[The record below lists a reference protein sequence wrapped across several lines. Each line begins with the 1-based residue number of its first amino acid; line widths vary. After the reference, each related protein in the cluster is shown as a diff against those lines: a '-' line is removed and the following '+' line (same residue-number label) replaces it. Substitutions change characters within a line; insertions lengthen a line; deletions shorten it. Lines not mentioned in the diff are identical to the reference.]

1 MNKIEQINSVEKI
14 MSGVGEA
21 IKKSKYKTGFFME
34 KLEIKPSF
42 FYKKMRNNSFT
53 IRELKTIAPYL
64 YEKDQRKH
72 EKDVIKNLLNISKQE
87 AAAGNTQEFA
97 LLLEQAKNL
106 YDLQS

>member
-53 IRELKTIAPYL
+53 IRELKAMAPYL

-72 EKDVIKNLLNISKQE
+72 EKDVIKNLLNISKKE
-87 AAAGNTQEFA
+87 AEAGNTQEFD

-106 YDLQS
+106 YDIQS